1 MSIFGSGG
9 QDNARESNYLAVAR
23 LWIPVS
29 IFLFFLTAIISREE
43 LLARFLTNASEVVR
57 QVFEY
62 GTQIGLWLSAA
73 FLVQRLITVFVWDGL
88 ISGISGRPIPRLPKD
103 FTGITVFSVAGI
115 GILST
120 VFGQSVTG
128 IWATSGV
135 FGIVVGI
142 ALRNV
147 ILDVFIGLSMHV
159 EQSFRIGDWVRV
171 HQNRRETHIVGQ
183 VIEINW
189 RTTRLKTTAKN
200 MVVVPNSRMGEAIL
214 TNFMQPKPHF
224 RLDLD
229 FVLDYSISP
238 DRALRILGSGVRAM
252 VDDHRILSDPE
263 PEVRLAEALADGQR
277 YEVRYFILPVNV
289 TPKESRHLVN
299 KSVIEHLAR
308 AGFTPS
314 LQKERIF
321 VDQAASLPLL
331 SPKGEGNFEQVI
343 DNSDLFG
350 ILDDKA
356 KAMIRKTFNVRK
368 LRAGEDLYRQ
378 GVQGDRMFLLLEGLL
393 SSVYTLSG
401 YEGSAKVEQIESGRH
416 FGEECVLGENSR
428 SSTVAAVTDS
438 VLLEIERDV
447 IRKIVEVNGVLLSF
461 LNSEMNLGHEK
472 IMKSQWGIKKKSST
486 AAKKAKKENAS
497 RSLQTFITDL
507 FPSSSNK
514 ETS

>member
-1 MSIFGSGG
+1 MGASDERGAGKT
-9 QDNARESNYLAVAR
+9 AESTAVAISK
-23 LWIPVS
+23 LWIPVG
-29 IFLFFLTAIISREE
+29 IFLFFLLSIFSREE
-43 LLARFLTNASEVVR
+43 LLDRFLGNASTIVR

-103 FTGITVFSVAGI
+103 FTAIIVFSIAGI
-115 GILST
+115 GVLST

-159 EQSFRIGDWVRV
+159 EQPFRIGDWVMV

-200 MVVVPNSRMGEAIL
+200 MVVVPNSKRGEVIL
-214 TNFMQPKPHF
+214 TNYMQPKPHF
-224 RLDLD
+224 RIDLE
-229 FVLDYSISP
+229 FVLDYSIP
-238 DRALRILGSGVRAM
+238 AERAIRILSAGVKALI
-252 VDDHRILSDPE
+252 DDHRILAEPE
-263 PEVRLAEALADGQR
+263 PEVRLDHALADGQR
-277 YEVRYFILPVNV
+277 YEVRYFILPVNI

-299 KSVIEHLAR
+299 RSVIDHLAR

-314 LQKERIF
+314 TKKQRIF
-321 VDQAASLPLL
+321 VDQASNLPLL
-331 SPKGEGNFEQVI
+331 AEREGENFDRVVEQ
-343 DNSDLFG
+343 SDLFG
-350 ILDDKA
+350 ILDEHGRA
-356 KAMIRKTFNVRK
+356 KLAETVGFRK
-368 LRAGEDLYRQ
+368 LRTGEVLYRQ
-378 GVQGDRMFLLLEGLL
+378 GNQGDRMFLLLEGLL
-393 SSVYTLSG
+393 SSIYTLSG

-416 FGEECVLGENSR
+416 FGEECVLGKNPR
-428 SSTVAAVTDS
+428 SSTVTAVTDC
-438 VLLEIERDV
+438 VLIEIE
-447 IRKIVEVNGVLLSF
+447 KEVVRQLAQSNGKLLSF
-461 LNSEMNLGHEK
+461 LNMEMNLGQEK
-472 IMKSQWGIKKKSST
+472 ILQSKWGIKKRHSEQKPKS
-486 AAKKAKKENAS
+486 KKENVS
-497 RSLQTFITDL
+497 RSIQTFLTDL

-514 ETS
+514 ET